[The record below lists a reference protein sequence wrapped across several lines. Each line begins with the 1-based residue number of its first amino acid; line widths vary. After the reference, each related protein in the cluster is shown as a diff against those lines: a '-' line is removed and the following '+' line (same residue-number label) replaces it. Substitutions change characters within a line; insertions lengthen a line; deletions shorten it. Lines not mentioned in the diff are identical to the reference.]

1 MARNSTTFGPGNPH
15 ARRGNG
21 AGWGG
26 PAKGAGVAPGTPSPG
41 RPAGEAWAG
50 KATVADLMAADGGRE
65 EAAKRWMAILRNP
78 KHPKHA
84 EMVAKAAE
92 RMDGAPTQ
100 RLEVRDADPDTMTDA
115 ELEAIAARGRS
126 AAAGTATGT
135 DQP

>member
-50 KATVADLMAADGGRE
+50 KATVADLMIEAGAQKIAAD
-65 EAAKRWMAILRNP
+65 AWLAILNDP
-78 KHPKHA
+78 AHPKHA
-84 EMVAKAAE
+84 EMLAKAAE
-92 RMDGAPTQ
+92 RMDGAPVQ
-100 RLEVRDADPDTMTDA
+100 RQDITSNGERIGYVIPAPPEA
-115 ELEAIAARGRS
+115 ESAEAWAEQHKPR
-126 AAAGTATGT
+126 
-135 DQP
+135 